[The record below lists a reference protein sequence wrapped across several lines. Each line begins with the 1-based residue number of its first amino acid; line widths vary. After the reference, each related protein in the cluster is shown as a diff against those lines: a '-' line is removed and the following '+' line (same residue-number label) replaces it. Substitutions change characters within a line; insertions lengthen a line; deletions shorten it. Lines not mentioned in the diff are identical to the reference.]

1 MTLTLP
7 RRLVL
12 FDMDGTLV
20 SVSHVHWDA
29 YRDTIL
35 SVYGVDAA
43 DFHVPGSQSGNT
55 QKNLI
60 RAVCLEAGLADNDV
74 DAHLDDAMGALAD
87 NLIRRLPADV
97 RPHVLPGV
105 LDVLNALTAEG
116 HALALVTGTLV
127 RSARTIMQR
136 ADLARYFPACACGEE
151 GQERIDLVRLAIS
164 RASAVYNWL
173 PRPEETTAVGDAP
186 RDIEA
191 GRAAGVR
198 TVAVATGYFQVEEL
212 AAYEPD
218 AVLPDLSDWRL
229 ARDLIIGS
237 ESQAHRASG

>member
-1 MTLTLP
+1 MSLALP

-20 SVSHVHWDA
+20 SVSHVHWEA

-43 DFHVPGSQSGNT
+43 NFHVPGSQSGNT

-60 RAVCLEAGLADNDV
+60 RAVCLNAGLAEDEV
-74 DAHLDDAMGALAD
+74 DAHLDEAMGALSES
-87 NLIRRLPADV
+87 LIRRLPVDV

-105 LDVLNALTAEG
+105 LEVLEALTSEG

-127 RSARTIMQR
+127 RSAQAIMQR

-164 RASAVYNWL
+164 RASAFYAWS
-173 PRPEETTAVGDAP
+173 PRPGETTAVGDAP

-191 GRAAGVR
+191 GRAAGAR
-198 TVAVATGYFQVEEL
+198 TVAVATGYFRVEEL
-212 AAYEPD
+212 AAYGPD

-237 ESQAHRASG
+237 KSQADWASG